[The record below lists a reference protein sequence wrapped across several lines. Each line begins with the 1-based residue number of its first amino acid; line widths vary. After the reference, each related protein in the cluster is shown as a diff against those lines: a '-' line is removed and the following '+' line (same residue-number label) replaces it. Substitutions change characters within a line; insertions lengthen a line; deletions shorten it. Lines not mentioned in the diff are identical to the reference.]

1 MRDAMAD
8 AADRERF
15 DQVVRTASG
24 KVLATLI
31 RQVGDFDLA
40 EEGLA
45 GALLLAAEHW
55 PIDGFPDHPE
65 AWLITVARRRTI
77 DRVRRERGRDARH
90 RTAYRLDEVRTA
102 DDGVVAEERW
112 RSGVDDDRLRL
123 IFTCCHPALSP
134 DAQIAL
140 TLATVTSLTVPEI
153 ASVPAADHDDGP
165 KAGPGEAKDPTGG
178 HPVPGAVGP

>member
-45 GALLLAAEHW
+45 DAPA
-55 PIDGFPDHPE
+55 
-65 AWLITVARRRTI
+65 
-77 DRVRRERGRDARH
+77 GR
-90 RTAYRLDEVRTA
+90 
-102 DDGVVAEERW
+102 
-112 RSGVDDDRLRL
+112 
-123 IFTCCHPALSP
+123 
-134 DAQIAL
+134 
-140 TLATVTSLTVPEI
+140 
-153 ASVPAADHDDGP
+153 
-165 KAGPGEAKDPTGG
+165 
-178 HPVPGAVGP
+178 